1 MSKRGN
7 KGSNKN
13 LGGKKGQNRS
23 KSDTFLEK
31 NRKKEGVKTTASG
44 LQYIVLE
51 DTNNPKPFDNDR
63 VRVDQRAW
71 LIGGKVLDDTY
82 KEGVP
87 MEFSLNE
94 VIDGYQEGLMM
105 MGVGSKYRFFVP
117 PELGWG
123 EKGSGGR
130 IGPNAVVIFE
140 VKLLQIL

>member
-1 MSKRGN
+1 MARNNG
-7 KGSNKN
+7 KGSKN
-13 LGGKKGQNRS
+13 NTGGSKGQNRS
-23 KSDTFLEK
+23 KSESFLEK
-31 NRKKEGVKTTASG
+31 NCKKDGVITTESG

-51 DTNNPKPFDNDR
+51 DTAGPKPFENDR

-87 MEFSLNE
+87 LEFSLGE

-140 VKLLQIL
+140 VKLLEIL

>member
-1 MSKRGN
+1 MSRRDP
-7 KGSNKN
+7 KGKNSNI
-13 LGGKKGQNRS
+13 GGKKGQNRS
-23 KSDTFLEK
+23 KSESFLEK
-31 NRKKEGVKTTASG
+31 NRLKEGVKVSKSG

-51 DTNNPKPFDNDR
+51 QTTGARPFENDR

-71 LIGGKVLDDTY
+71 LVGGKVLDDTY

-87 MEFSLNE
+87 MEFDLAE
-94 VIDGYQEGLMM
+94 VIEGYQEGLLL

-140 VKLLQIL
+140 VRLLKIL